1 MKVKDSIE
9 IKKEERIK
17 WPKVAIII
25 LNWNGWKDTIECL
38 ESVYRNTY
46 PNYQVVVIDN
56 GSTDGS
62 MERIKAWADGK
73 QEVLT
78 PEPSHPLYNLS
89 HPNVKKPIPYIQYTR
104 EEAEKGGDFEREN
117 EIIFNWMNEN
127 NELFI
132 QYPLILIQIGDNLGF
147 AGGNNVGIRYVL
159 YNNNIN
165 HFLLLNNDIVVD
177 KNFLEPLMQIIERN
191 KTVGVVGPKV
201 YSYEKYPEIYCA
213 GCNMKIHP
221 LKGLVISERGKGEID
236 CGQYDRIENVG
247 NITGCC
253 LGIRR
258 EAIKAAGLMDERFFL
273 YFEETDWI
281 FRIKRV
287 GLGAVYVPNSIVW
300 HKGSNTVGE
309 NNPFRVYYLI
319 RNKLL
324 IFQKIFGYRFWFLFY
339 SLFLCK
345 SVILIISWLVGS
357 KNNKFVKINAL
368 VDGHLDFLRKRFGI
382 YR

>member
-339 SLFLCK
+339 PLFLCK